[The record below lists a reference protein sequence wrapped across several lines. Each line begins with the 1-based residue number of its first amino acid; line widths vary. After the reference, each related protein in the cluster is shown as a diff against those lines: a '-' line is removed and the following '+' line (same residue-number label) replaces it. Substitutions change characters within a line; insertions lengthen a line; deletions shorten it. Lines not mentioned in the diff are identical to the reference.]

1 LRQVHGE
8 WQARCAHRAFGGANR
23 SDDQADLAAPQCRIA
38 LPIFVATAPMRADF
52 AGNLACALLPRR
64 ASQLVDAVVV
74 ESLIQAVSSAAFFV
88 PGGLAVQEG
97 SFVLIGGAPGL
108 DPSICLALAGARRI
122 RDLVIFIPGLLA
134 WQLAESSN
142 RLAARPTQPG

>member
-1 LRQVHGE
+1 MASGK
-8 WQARCAHRAFGGANR
+8 
-23 SDDQADLAAPQCRIA
+23 LAALIGRSAVQIDQTIKLIWRRRGVVLRYLFLWQPLQCVPTSLEICLA
-38 LPIFVATAPMRADF
+38 LYFLGARV
-52 AGNLACALLPRR
+52 
-64 ASQLVDAVVV
+64 SLVDAVVV